1 MEINSEKLDKI
12 FVERLTEF
20 NQSYKE
26 RIEKVESVVEFF
38 VKIKKDE
45 KIKNLREI
53 EVLDK
58 KLDEYFGLLCT
69 EIKILECSLK

>member
-1 MEINSEKLDKI
+1 MGRNPEKLDKV
-12 FVERLTEF
+12 FVERLKEF
-20 NQSYKE
+20 NKSYKE

-45 KIKNLREI
+45 KVENLKEI

-58 KLDEYFGLLCT
+58 KLDEYFGLLGA
-69 EIKILECSLK
+69 EIKIIECSLK